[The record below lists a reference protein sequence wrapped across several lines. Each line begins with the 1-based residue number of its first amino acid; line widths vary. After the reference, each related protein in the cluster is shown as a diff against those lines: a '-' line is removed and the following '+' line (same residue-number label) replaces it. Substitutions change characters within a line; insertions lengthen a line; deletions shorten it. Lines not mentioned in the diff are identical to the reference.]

1 MLFQYGKT
9 RNLNLIGSDTMS
21 MLGSIIK
28 TFLKSEIDSNVK
40 KYISVLSGELDH
52 KDLKLDLN
60 VKLSDIEVKFTG
72 TGLLANKEEK
82 VNTEHVNTYTYTE
95 NTGDGNHRSVLNNPD
110 HFTLNLNLQGDNTL
124 NGLKF
129 SREFMGM
136 GVKILSVSY
145 KFDIRGK
152 AEF

>member
-1 MLFQYGKT
+1 
-9 RNLNLIGSDTMS
+9 MS

-72 TGLLANKEEK
+72 TGLLANKEEFQF
-82 VNTEHVNTYTYTE
+82 
-95 NTGDGNHRSVLNNPD
+95 RSLTD
-110 HFTLNLNLQGDNTL
+110 TWFCHL
-124 NGLKF
+124 
-129 SREFMGM
+129 R
-136 GVKILSVSY
+136 KILTP
-145 KFDIRGK
+145 
-152 AEF
+152 

>member
-1 MLFQYGKT
+1 MQGV
-9 RNLNLIGSDTMS
+9 RGILIRSGANTMS

-110 HFTLNLNLQGDNTL
+110 HFSLNLNLQGDNTL

-129 SREFMGM
+129 SKEFMGM

>member
-1 MLFQYGKT
+1 
-9 RNLNLIGSDTMS
+9 MS

-110 HFTLNLNLQGDNTL
+110 HFSLNLNLQGDNTL

-129 SREFMGM
+129 SKEFMGM